1 MTLVALA
8 KLQHRCERLTAVLAI
23 GTATE
28 IAAARELLRQSL
40 VELYKLGYWRKEPD
54 QFKNHMRLFRKVA
67 DLPFN
72 AQEPRTV
79 PDRMV
84 RYSP

>member
-8 KLQHRCERLTAVLAI
+8 KLQHRCERLTAVLAF

-40 VELYKLGYWRKEPD
+40 VELYKLGYWRNEPD
-54 QFKNHMRLFRKVA
+54 QFKNYMRLFRKVA
-67 DLPFN
+67 DIQFN
-72 AQEPRTV
+72 AQVPMTEPGR
-79 PDRMV
+79 RA
-84 RYSP
+84 RYSL